1 MLLKCVK
8 SNTAEFKV
16 GNIYPVIGSP
26 YGSYH
31 KVFPDLG
38 WERVV
43 TLKGQFLAFEVYEKK
58 QKQITKE
65 QAIEDGF
72 VKLKSLKKCI
82 KEGIVNKGYTQ
93 FINCPSVPN
102 STFKFYITDKMLSFF
117 GQIATVLGSNENE
130 LWLSRDNNS
139 EWSFPIETIEK

>member
-8 SNTAEFKV
+8 SNTANFKV

-26 YGSYH
+26 YGSYY
-31 KVFPDLG
+31 KVFPDRG
-38 WERVV
+38 WERIV

-82 KEGIVNKGYTQ
+82 KEGIVNADCSQ

-102 STFKFYITDKMLSFF
+102 STSKFYITGKMHSSF
-117 GQIATVLGSNENE
+117 GQIVTVLGSNANG
-130 LWLSRDNNS
+130 LWLRHNTDP
-139 EWSFPIETIEK
+139 EWSFPIEVIEK